1 MEKEE
6 NMWKPKILGI
16 FNEEESQSVLSRE
29 IEMLEV
35 KNNIDNGMDLATRTY
50 RVYEYIINT
59 IKENGDMSQFKEDVL
74 YIIHGLLQKQLS
86 TKELTVTQIV
96 VENRDKEMQLE
107 RERYMKN
114 KINKLEQKEFILDK
128 VTEFIKDDVTTE
140 DIKFE
145 GSKLFHFIYKKLI
158 NITKEKIV
166 DCINSYKDEIE
177 DIILEGEKNNG
188 K

>member
-1 MEKEE
+1 MDKEDI
-6 NMWKPKILGI
+6 WKPKILGI
-16 FNEEESQSVLSRE
+16 FNGGESQSALSRE

-35 KNNIDNGMDLATRTY
+35 KNNIYNGMDLATRTY

-59 IKENGDMSQFKEDVL
+59 IKENGDISQFKEDVL

-114 KINKLEQKEFILDK
+114 KMNELEQKEFILDK
-128 VTEFIKDDVTTE
+128 VTEKLSKMKQSIEKLKNRDGESMLMVDVCIQNIIAFYDD
-140 DIKFE
+140 I
-145 GSKLFHFIYKKLI
+145 
-158 NITKEKIV
+158 EKIF
-166 DCINSYKDEIE
+166 
-177 DIILEGEKNNG
+177 
-188 K
+188 

>member
-1 MEKEE
+1 MDKEDI
-6 NMWKPKILGI
+6 WKPKILGI
-16 FNEEESQSVLSRE
+16 FNGGESQSALSRE

-35 KNNIDNGMDLATRTY
+35 KNNIYNGMDLATRTY

-59 IKENGDMSQFKEDVL
+59 IKENGDISQFKEDVL

-114 KINKLEQKEFILDK
+114 KMNELEQKEFILDK
-128 VTEFIKDDVTTE
+128 VTEKLSKMKQSIEKLKNRDGESILMVDVCIQNIIAFYDD
-140 DIKFE
+140 I
-145 GSKLFHFIYKKLI
+145 
-158 NITKEKIV
+158 EKIF
-166 DCINSYKDEIE
+166 
-177 DIILEGEKNNG
+177 
-188 K
+188 